1 MTNIEFLVDELRK
14 AKGTIEE
21 QDRAIAK
28 LKNDLVLIT
37 IKFNELSAKARHQAY
52 NTTFGDKDALAPLK
66 KEIDALAMLKKKM
79 EEG

>member
-28 LKNDLVLIT
+28 LKYDLAFMTKRFNVLLENVRYQT
-37 IKFNELSAKARHQAY
+37 H
-52 NTTFGDKDALAPLK
+52 NTTFSDEDALAPLK
-66 KEIDALAMLKKKM
+66 REIDALAMLKKKM